1 MTILEFTIDGD
12 SSTDG
17 SQTFT
22 LPHTYAFRTLRL
34 KHVIYSIGNDSL
46 YQSWS
51 SSTSG
56 VSAPSSRSMYAP
68 LYLDVSGLG
77 VQTHDHYYFASSN
90 NMYNATG
97 VVAIGHATSNYGT
110 SDSSNK
116 ITNLDLTL
124 IDNELTT
131 WQKDDTITLAVK
143 HASVES
149 AGSFGLPQSFNS
161 TSWDDSCRIT
171 VVLELDNMQSWDDEN
186 GTRKTW
192 LY

>member
-1 MTILEFTIDGD
+1 MGLAAICADTTLSLDGGD
-12 SSTDG
+12 RISVASCSVSTR
-17 SQTFT
+17 
-22 LPHTYAFRTLRL
+22 A
-34 KHVIYSIGNDSL
+34 
-46 YQSWS
+46 
-51 SSTSG
+51 
-56 VSAPSSRSMYAP
+56 
-68 LYLDVSGLG
+68 
-77 VQTHDHYYFASSN
+77 
-90 NMYNATG
+90 
-97 VVAIGHATSNYGT
+97 
-110 SDSSNK
+110 
-116 ITNLDLTL
+116 NLDLTL

-171 VVLELDNMQSWDDEN
+171 VVLELDNMQSCDDEN